1 MTNQIAEKYAK
12 HLPQNYKGHTSFR
25 LTCGFVTPF
34 SSGEYYFKGHKVW
47 KTKHVRCCAEYSVEV
62 EVEGVLKVV
71 TKHTLKDMKT
81 FLEGLEG

>member
-12 HLPQNYKGHTSFR
+12 HLPENYRGHNSFR

-34 SSGEYYFKGHKVW
+34 SSGEYYFNGHKVW
-47 KTKHVRCCAEYSVEV
+47 KTQHVRCAAEYSVELD
-62 EVEGVLKVV
+62 GKVV